1 VKLSQEQANKLILIV
16 GCLAFFAPP
25 VLWPLSAFTF
35 WSNQPQGVMAL
46 SWMAIIL
53 TGAVLLLQAVTKRDI
68 DS

>member
-1 VKLSQEQANKLILIV
+1 MRLTQEQANKLILII
-16 GCLAFFAPP
+16 GCAAFFVPV
-25 VLWPLSAFTF
+25 VLWPISAITF

-53 TGAVLLLQAVTKRDI
+53 TGAVLLLGAITKQDI